1 MAIPHLDVGIQL
13 GVDGLEELM
22 VLIPEVVISLLL
34 EDVADLRVLPQP
46 AALLVVDVG
55 VLVVLRDITVHTN
68 RRSV

>member
-55 VLVVLRDITVHTN
+55 VLVVLRDITGHTN